1 MTNPLDAIN
10 DLVNK
15 ATQAPSQLRWL
26 MCRECG
32 NVLEHDMSTIPPAD
46 PCAGC
51 GAPFNRVTFPSKE
64 LAEQKRR
71 ELRKEKNLPLSPADL
86 VAIQRDAAAPTP
98 AAPVAAPTHAAPA
111 SVVPTPAPVVPEKV
125 EPATEAPKPKRGRAS
140 KGTETSKSTEAAKV
154 PEIDR
159 PEPQTAS
166 APILAPMPEAPADL
180 FPTEATGMTP
190 EQWNAKRDADKV
202 AFISKLALSHTAWT
216 PCGHGR
222 LFTTGFWDTRDDG
235 TRFIDWCEIHDTPAS
250 FASRYNEAKMRDS
263 KTTADQGM
271 INDLSADLK
280 LVAFRG
286 TINASLR
293 QVLQSCSIRP
303 TYGCRVSLAAKL
315 TESGNISFQV
325 TAVSK

>member
-10 DLVNK
+10 DFVNK

-32 NVLEHDMSTIPPAD
+32 NVLEHDMATIPPAD
-46 PCAGC
+46 PCVGC
-51 GAPFNRVTFPSKE
+51 NAPFNRVTLPSRE

-71 ELRKEKNLPLSPADL
+71 ELRKEKGLLLSPADL
-86 VAIQRDAAAPTP
+86 AALQRDSVAPVPPVAAAPVP
-98 AAPVAAPTHAAPA
+98 PAPAAPEKVESAAPVAAPAET
-111 SVVPTPAPVVPEKV
+111 
-125 EPATEAPKPKRGRAS
+125 PKPKRGRAS
-140 KGTETSKSTEAAKV
+140 KATEAAKV
-154 PEIDR
+154 PEAPVAAT

-166 APILAPMPEAPADL
+166 APILTPMPEAPADL
-180 FPTEATGMTP
+180 FPQDAMTS
-190 EQWNAKRDADKV
+190 EQWAQKREEEKRT
-202 AFISKLALSHTAWT
+202 FIEKLQLTHTAWT

-222 LFTTGFWDTRDDG
+222 LFSTGFWSEREDG

-250 FASRYNEAKMRDS
+250 FAARYNEAKMRDS
-263 KTTADQGM
+263 RTTADQGL

-286 TINASLR
+286 TVTASLR

-303 TYGCRVSLAAKL
+303 TYGCRVSLAARL